1 MIERFYENAEGYI
14 GEIGVV
20 RLVTFRYFHCNL
32 ILLSRTSTSYISV
45 LARYILLPSLP
56 SLQGVSELKTA
67 GNPQYMLVAIHTY
80 RNEEVLFR
88 FTDFAMTMSVFPA
101 RGRLQRRHSSR
112 LQKLGCFKEIIKTM
126 GTA

>member
-1 MIERFYENAEGYI
+1 MIEQFYENAEGYI

-20 RLVTFRYFHCNL
+20 RLVTFRYFHGNL

-67 GNPQYMLVAIHTY
+67 GIHGYHIISELLEREYKGRTIEIMLAIAEFYPKY
-80 RNEEVLFR
+80 RR
-88 FTDFAMTMSVFPA
+88 
-101 RGRLQRRHSSR
+101 
-112 LQKLGCFKEIIKTM
+112 
-126 GTA
+126 